1 MNTIHRQ
8 ALAALV
14 LTTLAVSGRTTTE
27 DSTQPADTNTT
38 TTPAEIVTSASTY
51 ASTYESADLLA
62 RLIEEEKV
70 AHDLYL
76 AFEEQYGARVFSNIK
91 RSEVTHQDHVL
102 AVMEAT
108 GVEDPRIPEP
118 GQFRDAELQA
128 LYDDLL
134 AQGSVNLPAAY
145 QAGVDF
151 EALDIAGLEAELEKA
166 PESDIALTT
175 LIQRLLDGSRNHLA
189 AFQRQVN
196 R

>member
-1 MNTIHRQ
+1 MNTIRRQ

-38 TTPAEIVTSASTY
+38 TTTPAEIVTSASTY

-62 RLIEEEKV
+62 RLTREEKV
-70 AHDLYL
+70 A
-76 AFEEQYGARVFSNIK
+76 
-91 RSEVTHQDHVL
+91 HQDHVL

>member
-1 MNTIHRQ
+1 MNTMRRQ

-14 LTTLAVSGRTTTE
+14 LTTLAVSGCATTE
-27 DSTQPADTNTT
+27 DSAQPADTSTPTT
-38 TTPAEIVTSASTY
+38 TTAPAQSAT
-51 ASTYESADLLA
+51 ATRTYESADLLA
-62 RLIEEEKV
+62 RLVEEEKV

-91 RSEVTHQDHVL
+91 RSEVTHQEHVL

-108 GVEDPRIPEP
+108 GVEDPRLPEP
-118 GQFRDAELQA
+118 GQFRDADLQA

-151 EALDIAGLEAELEKA
+151 ETLDIAGLEAELEKA
-166 PESDIALTT
+166 PESDVALTT
-175 LIQRLLDGSRNHLA
+175 LLHRLIDGSRNHLA

>member
-1 MNTIHRQ
+1 MNTIRRQ

-14 LTTLAVSGRTTTE
+14 LTTLAVSGCTTTE
-27 DSTQPADTNTT
+27 DSAQPADTSTT
-38 TTPAEIVTSASTY
+38 TTTTAPAEIVTY

-166 PESDIALTT
+166 PESDIGLTT

>member
-1 MNTIHRQ
+1 MNTIRRQ
-8 ALAALV
+8 ALAAVV
-14 LTTLAVSGRTTTE
+14 LTTLAVSGCATTE
-27 DSTQPADTNTT
+27 DVAQPADTVTSRTT
-38 TTPAEIVTSASTY
+38 TAPAEIVTY

-108 GVEDPRIPEP
+108 GVEDPRLPEP
-118 GQFRDAELQA
+118 GQFRDAELQD

-151 EALDIAGLEAELEKA
+151 ETQDIAGLETELEKA
-166 PESDIALTT
+166 PESDTALTT
-175 LIQRLLDGSRNHLA
+175 LLQMLFDGSRNHLT
-189 AFQRQVN
+189 AFQRQLS

>member
-1 MNTIHRQ
+1 MNTIRRQ

-14 LTTLAVSGRTTTE
+14 LTTLAVSGCTTTE
-27 DSTQPADTNTT
+27 DSAQPADTSTT
-38 TTPAEIVTSASTY
+38 TTTTAPAEIVTY